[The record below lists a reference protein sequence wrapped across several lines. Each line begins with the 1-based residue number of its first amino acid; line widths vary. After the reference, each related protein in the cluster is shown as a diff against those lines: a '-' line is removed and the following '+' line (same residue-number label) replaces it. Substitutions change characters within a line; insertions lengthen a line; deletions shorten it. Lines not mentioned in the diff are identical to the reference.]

1 MSAEPRRG
9 PVAGVLLAAGT
20 SSRMG
25 GNQNREPQASGDAAE
40 RLTGIS
46 GGRGINQSREP
57 QASGDVVE
65 RLTGPPG
72 SRGINKLLLELDGE
86 PLLRRAAGRALAA
99 GLAPVLVVVGH
110 EAERARDAL
119 AGLPC
124 QAVPNPAYA
133 GGIVT
138 SLRAGLAAVPAEA
151 AAAVVMLAD
160 MPFVTA
166 EMLASLVERWR
177 TTAAPLVIS
186 DYDGVN
192 APPMLYDRVL
202 FAELLAM
209 DDERCGKQV
218 VKRHRHEAE
227 VLHWPAAALADVDS
241 PADVERVL
249 GAAAAVRS

>member
-25 GNQNREPQASGDAAE
+25 
-40 RLTGIS
+40 
-46 GGRGINQSREP
+46 INQSREP
-57 QASGDVVE
+57 HASGDVVE
-65 RLTGPPG
+65 RVTGPPG

-86 PLLRRAAGRALAA
+86 PLLRRAAGRAVAA
-99 GLAPVLVVVGH
+99 GLDPVLVVVGH

-124 QAVPNPAYA
+124 QAVHNPAYA

-166 EMLASLVERWR
+166 AMLAGLVERWR
-177 TTAAPLVIS
+177 TTTAPLVIS
-186 DYDGVN
+186 DYEGVN
-192 APPMLYDRVL
+192 APPMLYDRAL

-227 VLHWPAAALADVDS
+227 VLHWPASALTDLDS

-249 GAAAAVRS
+249 GAGAAAGS